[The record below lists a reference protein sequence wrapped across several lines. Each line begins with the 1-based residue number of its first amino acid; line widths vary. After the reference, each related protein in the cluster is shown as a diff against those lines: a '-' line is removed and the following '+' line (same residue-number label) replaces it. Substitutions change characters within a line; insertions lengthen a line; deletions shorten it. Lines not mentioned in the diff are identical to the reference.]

1 MVSGCEL
8 PVPKAP
14 CNGPLTETILQAP
27 NKLLVGQDGSLGQK
41 LSVLKT
47 AYGSGFETL
56 PVLSVACL
64 EWRLKADCV
73 VFEAATSCRT
83 HQVSASGC

>member
-1 MVSGCEL
+1 MLSMVSGCEL

-27 NKLLVGQDGSLGQK
+27 NK
-41 LSVLKT
+41 LKT

-73 VFEAATSCRT
+73 VFEAVASCRT